1 MNFKR
6 IAILALS
13 SALLLTGCQAH
24 EDAKKSKEKLE
35 EKEYT
40 VSIYTSEEYQKLEIS
55 KTIVAE
61 DGLENHLVATN
72 KDKTSVVVSWHF
84 KTIDQTGKFFDANST
99 KLITFAQSLGEIGED
114 STVGT
119 HNNVAFA
126 GSRDAIKI
134 AGYTLN
140 N

>member
-24 EDAKKSKEKLE
+24 EDAKKAKENLQ
-35 EKEYT
+35 EKDYT
-40 VSIYTSEEYQKLEIS
+40 VSTYTADEYAKMDIA
-55 KTIVAE
+55 KTIVVE
-61 DGLENHLVATN
+61 GGLEAHLVAIN

-84 KTIDQTGKFFDANST
+84 KNIDQASKFFDANST
-99 KLITFAQSLGEIGED
+99 KLISFAQSLGEIGED
-114 STVGT
+114 VTLGS

-126 GSRDAIKI
+126 GNRDAIKI
-134 AGYTLN
+134 AGYTLDK
-140 N
+140 